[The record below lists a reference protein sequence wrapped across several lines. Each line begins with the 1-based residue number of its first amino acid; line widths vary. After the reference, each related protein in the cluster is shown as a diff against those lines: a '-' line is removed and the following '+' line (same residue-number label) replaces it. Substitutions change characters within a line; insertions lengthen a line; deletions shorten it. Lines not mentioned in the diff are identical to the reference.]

1 MEWGTAAGPREADE
15 ADGEAGCGVEEEPE
29 AGFVLGLFVVRF
41 IMTFL
46 DVSLDGRDKHE
57 PGEEVANK
65 DGKEG

>member
-1 MEWGTAAGPREADE
+1 MEWGTAASPSETDE
-15 ADGEAGCGVEEEPE
+15 ADGQAGRGVEEEPE
-29 AGFVLGLFVVRF
+29 AGFVLGFFVVRF
-41 IMTFL
+41 IMAFL